1 MQRIKIQRWR
11 WYSNRE
17 RLVSNLSHCNLKSR
31 KLENPNW
38 ELRAVISWVKIKTP
52 TRLPKIH
59 LSEWSAI
66 ILIQCPN
73 NNLPI
78 RSRLETRAKLINLG
92 KWWKIP
98 IKMSQSSANTK
109 ILQTSPEP
117 AAARVRRGTRRVE
130 GYHHDSAAICRWW
143 NGRQMSTIG
152 TSQPPLQHNQ
162 RWMRLNW
169 RDCAQ
174 CDLVWTASC

>member
-1 MQRIKIQRWR
+1 MVLSLSISSATRMQRIKIQWWR

-73 NNLPI
+73 NNLTI

-98 IKMSQSSANTK
+98 IKMSHRQQIPRFFKQVRSQ
-109 ILQTSPEP
+109 LQQEFEEEP
-117 AAARVRRGTRRVE
+117 AAWKDIITIQQQFADDEMAGKCPQLGLHSRL
-130 GYHHDSAAICRWW
+130 C
-143 NGRQMSTIG
+143 STIKDECG
-152 TSQPPLQHNQ
+152 
-162 RWMRLNW
+162 
-169 RDCAQ
+169 
-174 CDLVWTASC
+174 